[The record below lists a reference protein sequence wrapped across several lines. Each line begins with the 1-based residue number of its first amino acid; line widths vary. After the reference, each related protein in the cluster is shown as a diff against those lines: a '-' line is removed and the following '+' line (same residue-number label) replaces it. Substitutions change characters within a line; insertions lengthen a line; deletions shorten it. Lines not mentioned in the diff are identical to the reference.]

1 MKTQRTEYM
10 ERIMDAINLCVKWHG
25 DQFDKCGQPYWI
37 HPFTVAMTN
46 FTDRDDPEQL
56 SYVLVGLL
64 HDVLEDTNVTLEE
77 LLSFIKLTDSE
88 IEALKLLTR
97 DNKTAYDEYIDH
109 IIDSNNKIA
118 MMVKMADLYHNSALN
133 RFEEAGIQV
142 TDKDVARC
150 DKYNRA
156 FGSLYSAMAGVM

>member
-10 ERIMDAINLCVKWHG
+10 ERIMEAINLCVKLHG
-25 DQFDKCGQPYWI
+25 DQLDKCGQPYWI

-46 FTDRDDPEQL
+46 FTDRDEPEQL

-64 HDVLEDTNVTLEE
+64 HDVLEDTTVTLEE

-97 DNKTAYDEYIDH
+97 DNETAYDEYIDH

-118 MMVKMADLYHNSALN
+118 MMVKMADLYHNSALH

-142 TDKDVARC
+142 TDKDIARC
-150 DKYNRA
+150 DKYNSA
-156 FGSLYSAMAGVM
+156 FGSLYSAMSEVM